1 MHGLLLL
8 FWSSHTLSV
17 HLCFFRLSFQVRRQL
32 ESSNRLLRSFTKHLR
47 SLILLST
54 LLAIATL
61 RRVSIQSS
69 SPTPLSIRWLL
80 ALWRFSSLL
89 LHTTLLHAA
98 TLILWIACLFLNLN
112 KFLCLCLCLCRIR
125 WSCESTLCAK
135 LKLPL
140 QLLLSFF
147 LLLLL
152 RRHVP
157 LQVIQLCRH
166 WCNLSLLLT
175 LLLFQSTT

>member
-32 ESSNRLLRSFTKHLR
+32 KSSNRLLRSFTKHLR
-47 SLILLST
+47 SLIHLST

-80 ALWRFSSLL
+80 ALWRFSSPL

-98 TLILWIACLFLNLN
+98 TLILWIACLFLDLN
-112 KFLCLCLCLCRIR
+112 KFLCLCLRRIR

-152 RRHVP
+152 RRHIP